1 MKPQCIQAVEAHLSA
16 IHGKTVKLT
25 DAAVARIDT
34 RMHEGAKVLA
44 RRDRTAWQ
52 SMTPEERTIAIGKWV
67 GEQEQIQADSMAR
80 SKLRQLGAIADAA
93 KRLNTMAGAQKDKS
107 GKWGRAL
114 IDVLE
119 GVDNTLRGAEQIAV
133 RGFGDL
139 LDKAHVGG
147 FALDFGNKRS
157 DAFFGDVVREIYG
170 RSTGNAEARKFADQ
184 WSDTMEG
191 YRQARNRAG
200 GTVGKLDNYAPQSH
214 DPTVMQREGKQSWVT
229 FMMRNLDRR
238 QYSDDA
244 GNMLSEADLEK
255 VVSTMYESIVT
266 DGVNKI
272 QLDAQGLAKDSGA
285 GFGSSNVARMLNA
298 SHREIHL
305 RDADAVIAY
314 NQQFSDRALGATF
327 FSHLT
332 GAARDVALVNE
343 LGPNPGMTFATLR
356 DTAAKRDSQ
365 MPGAVFDKDGSVRGA
380 SRGFFKP
387 DAYFSQIVR
396 NGADMSRMDEISRAI
411 ASYEA
416 ATKLTSTALRAP
428 FQDTPGILLN
438 MADVG
443 QMQNIGTILR
453 TAFSPKEAA
462 RFGIG
467 AEVAVQ
473 AAREGS
479 ERIMAQGRFNVGN
492 ALSRYAQATMKYTLL
507 DAWTNAARRAGQTS
521 HALALGEWSKKSW
534 SQLADSDRALLA
546 NAGINEADWQHIM
559 AVPRQSLRGNDI
571 HDISDVTAV
580 SGLSPD
586 EVLRLQSRMMGFIR
600 MGGDIVTSEHNLTA
614 QTIMTNGGR
623 TNAVTNQVM
632 LFKRAG
638 GIQTAHLLDRLSR
651 KSGATK
657 VGYIGATA
665 ALGVSFGYMA
675 LCAQALTNGQN
686 PPPLNDWRTLGKAL
700 AVSGGFAMIQD
711 LITSMS
717 DAVSG
722 NESGHSSSPVA
733 FASDVASALQIPY
746 QYAFGK
752 EGAGTY
758 RLIRFGR
765 QQIAPLNYW
774 YTKAAVDHL
783 FFNDAAE
790 ALNPGYQKRLRK
802 YADQKGQ
809 QYFWDPSGSGGAQ
822 FGIGEYTKPMG
833 E

>member
-44 RRDRTAWQ
+44 RRDRATWQ

-67 GEQEQIQADSMAR
+67 GEQEQIQADSVAR

-93 KRLNTMAGAQKDKS
+93 KRLNNMAAAQKDKP

-170 RSTGNAEARKFADQ
+170 RPTGNAEARKFADQ

-200 GTVGKLDNYAPQSH
+200 GTVGKLENYAPQSH

-272 QLDAQGLAKDSGA
+272 QLDAQGLAKDSSA

-356 DTAAKRDSQ
+356 DSALKRDSQ
-365 MPGAVFDKDGSVRGA
+365 MPGARFENDGTLIGGKRGA
-380 SRGFFKP
+380 FGP
-387 DAYFSQIVR
+387 DAYFRQ
-396 NGADMSRMDEISRAI
+396 MSRNNMDFTTIDRISSGLTA
-411 ASYEA
+411 YQA

-492 ALSRYAQATMKYTLL
+492 AMSRYAQATMKYTLL

-546 NAGINEADWQHIM
+546 NAGITEADWQHIM

-580 SGLSPD
+580 KGVSPD
-586 EVLRLQSRMMGFIR
+586 EALRLQSRMMGFIR

-614 QTIMTNGGR
+614 QTLMSAGGR
-623 TNAVTNQVM
+623 TNALTKQVM
-632 LFKRAG
+632 LFKNAG
-638 GIQTAHLLDRLSR
+638 AIQTAHMLDRLSR
-651 KSGATK
+651 KSGSTK
-657 VGYIGATA
+657 VGYVAATA
-665 ALGVSFGYMA
+665 ALSAGFGYMA
-675 LCAQALTNGQN
+675 LVAQALTNGQN
-686 PPPLNDWRTLGKAL
+686 PPPANDWRTVGKAL
-700 AVSGGFAMIQD
+700 AVAGGFAMVQD
-711 LITSMS
+711 LITSMY

-722 NESGHSSSPVA
+722 DNSGHSSSAVPIFGDIA
-733 FASDVASALQIPY
+733 TLGKIGFTAATGDAS
-746 QYAFGK
+746 K
-752 EGAGTY
+752 AGY
-758 RLIRFGR
+758 MAIRFAR

-809 QYFWDPSGSGGAQ
+809 QYFWDPSGNGGAP

>member
-1 MKPQCIQAVEAHLSA
+1 MKPQCIQAVEAHLTA
-16 IHGKTVKLT
+16 IHGKDVKLT
-25 DAAVARIDT
+25 EAAIARIDT
-34 RMHEGAKVLA
+34 RMHEAAKVLA
-44 RRDRTAWQ
+44 RRDRAAWQ
-52 SMTPEERTIAIGKWV
+52 SLTPEERTIAIGKWV
-67 GEQEQIQADSMAR
+67 GEQEQIQADSAAR
-80 SKLRQLGAIADAA
+80 SKLRQLGAITDTA
-93 KRLNTMAGAQKDKS
+93 KRLDAMAAGQKDKP

-119 GVDNTLRGAEQIAV
+119 GVDNTLRGAEQVAV
-133 RGFGDL
+133 RGFGEL
-139 LDKAHVGG
+139 LDKARVGG

-170 RSTGNAEARKFADQ
+170 KQTGNAEAKRFADQ
-184 WSDTMEG
+184 WADTMEG

-200 GTVGKLDNYAPQSH
+200 GTVGKLENYAPQSH
-214 DPTVMQREGKQSWVT
+214 DPTVMQRAGKQSWVT
-229 FMMRNLDRR
+229 FMMRNLDRN
-238 QYSDDA
+238 QYSDEA
-244 GNMLSEADLEK
+244 GRALSETDLEK
-255 VVSTMYESIVT
+255 LVSTMYESIVT
-266 DGVNKI
+266 DGVSKI
-272 QLDAQGLAKDSGA
+272 QLDAQGLAKDSSA

-332 GAARDVALVNE
+332 GVARDVALVNE

-356 DTAAKRDSQ
+356 DSAAKRDSLI
-365 MPGAVFDKDGSVRGA
+365 PGAVFDKNGNVEGA
-380 SRGFFKP
+380 SRGFHKP
-387 DAYFSQIVR
+387 DAYFRQIVR
-396 NGADMSRMDEISRAI
+396 NDMDYSKWDDVSRAI

-492 ALSRYAQATMKYTLL
+492 AMSRYAQATMKYTLL
-507 DAWTNAARRAGQTS
+507 DAWTNAARRAGQTT
-521 HALALGEWSKKSW
+521 HALALGEWSQKSW
-534 SQLADSDRALLA
+534 DKLTASDRDLLN

-559 AVPRQSLRGNDI
+559 AVPRQSLRGNPI
-571 HDISDVTAV
+571 HNIDDVT
-580 SGLSPD
+580 SLGLTPD
-586 EVLRLQSRMMGFIR
+586 ETLRLQSRMMGFIR

-623 TNAVTNQVM
+623 TNFVTNQAM

-638 GIQTAHLLDRLSR
+638 SIQTAHLLDRLSR

-657 VGYIGATA
+657 VGYIAATA

-675 LCAQALTNGQN
+675 LCAQAVTNGQN
-686 PPPLNDWRTLGKAL
+686 PPPLNDWRTIGKAL
-700 AVSGGFAMIQD
+700 AVAGGFAMIQD
-711 LITSMS
+711 LITSAS

-722 NESGHSSSPVA
+722 NESGHSSSPIAVLSDLSSLGQIVYQ
-733 FASDVASALQIPY
+733 FATGNTDD
-746 QYAFGK
+746 GM
-752 EGAGTY
+752 Y
-758 RLIRFGR
+758 RAIKFGR
-765 QQIAPLNYW
+765 QQVAPLNYW

>member
-16 IHGKTVKLT
+16 IYGKAVKLT
-25 DAAVARIDT
+25 DAATGRIDA

-44 RRDRTAWQ
+44 RRDRAAWQ

-67 GEQEQIQADSMAR
+67 GEQEQIQADSVAR
-80 SKLRQLGAIADAA
+80 SKLRQLGAITDTA
-93 KRLNTMAGAQKDKS
+93 KRLDAMAAEQKDKP
-107 GKWGRAL
+107 GKWNRAL

-119 GVDNTLRGAEQIAV
+119 GVDNTLRGAEQVAV
-133 RGFGDL
+133 RGFGEL
-139 LDKAHVGG
+139 LDKARVGG

-170 RSTGNAEARKFADQ
+170 KQTGNAEAKRFADQ

-200 GTVGKLDNYAPQSH
+200 GTVGKLENYAPQSH
-214 DPTVMQREGKQSWVT
+214 DPTVMQRAGKQSWVT
-229 FMMRNLDRR
+229 FMMRNLDRN
-238 QYSDDA
+238 QYSDEA
-244 GNMLSEADLEK
+244 GRALSETDLEK
-255 VVSTMYESIVT
+255 LVSTMYESIVT
-266 DGVNKI
+266 DGVSKI
-272 QLDAQGLAKDSGA
+272 QLDAQGLAKDSSA

-356 DTAAKRDSQ
+356 DTASMRDSK
-365 MPGAVFDKDGSVRGA
+365 MPGVTFDGKGEIEGATRGLF
-380 SRGFFKP
+380 RP
-387 DAYFSQIVR
+387 DAYFNQMVH
-396 NGADMSRMDEISRAI
+396 NNMDFTKFDHISSALT
-411 ASYEA
+411 AYQA

-479 ERIMAQGRFNVGN
+479 ERIMTQGRFNVGN
-492 ALSRYAQATMKYTLL
+492 AMSRYAQATMKYTLL

-521 HALALGEWSKKSW
+521 HALALGEWSQKPWEK
-534 SQLADSDRALLA
+534 LADSDRALLA
-546 NAGINEADWQHIM
+546 NAGINETDWRHIM
-559 AVPRQSLRGNDI
+559 AIPRQSLRGHPI
-571 HDISDVTAV
+571 HDITDVAAV
-580 SGLSPD
+580 PGLSPD
-586 EVLRLQSRMMGFIR
+586 DVLRLQSRLMGFIR

-614 QTIMTNGGR
+614 QTLMSLGGKG
-623 TNAVTNQVM
+623 NALSKQVM
-632 LFKRAG
+632 LFKNAG
-638 GIQTAHLLDRLSR
+638 AIQTAHMLDRLSR
-651 KSGATK
+651 KSGGTK
-657 VGYIGATA
+657 VGYVAATA
-665 ALGVSFGYMA
+665 ALSAGFGYMA
-675 LCAQALTNGQN
+675 LVAQAVTNGQN
-686 PPPLNDWRTLGKAL
+686 PPPANDWRTVGKAL
-700 AVSGGFAMIQD
+700 AVAGGFAMVQD
-711 LITSMS
+711 LITSMF
-717 DAVSG
+717 DAVG
-722 NESGHSSSPVA
+722 GDNSGHA
-733 FASDVASALQIPY
+733 FSAIPFMDLPYTVVKSGFMAASGDTN
-746 QYAFGK
+746 K
-752 EGAGTY
+752 AGY
-758 RLIRFGR
+758 LLVNLGR
-765 QQIAPLNYW
+765 RQAAPLNYW
-774 YTKAAVDHL
+774 YTKAAIDHL

-809 QYFWDPSGSGGAQ
+809 QYFWDPSGSGGVQ
-822 FGIGEYTKPMG
+822 FGVGEYTKPMG
-833 E
+833 D